1 MISDALPFA
10 TDRQQAL
17 RHEASQTRLVTP
29 TNESN
34 LRKRLAA
41 VASVVRAAF
50 PGLDLA
56 QGSVLP
62 ATH

>member
-1 MISDALPFA
+1 MISDALQFA
-10 TDRQQAL
+10 TDHQQAL
-17 RHEASQTRLVTP
+17 RYEASQTRLVTP

>member
-1 MISDALPFA
+1 MISDALEFA

-17 RHEASQTRLVTP
+17 RYEASQTRLVTP